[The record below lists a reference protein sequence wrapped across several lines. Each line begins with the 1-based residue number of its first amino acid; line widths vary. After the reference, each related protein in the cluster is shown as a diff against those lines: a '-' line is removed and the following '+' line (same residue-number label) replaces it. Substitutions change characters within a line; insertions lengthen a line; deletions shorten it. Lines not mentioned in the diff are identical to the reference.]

1 MRQLKIDNK
10 QMRKSIAFIGF
21 FLVWSVTSMAQISSA
36 NYRYQVKV
44 ENQRDASVIE
54 DLNQFMDHEDR
65 VMEERT
71 AKERGVLGQ
80 ILLSSYSSVFLQKTL
95 NASSQLLDLGAD
107 YLIET
112 ARKNTKAHR
121 FREWQD
127 LTQAHNSYTKVL
139 ATDTKINDF
148 YYMPSSVGPF
158 DARYLKF
165 NGVTCYNYL
174 ESTLSD
180 LEGEEENG
188 SGMGHDAFY
197 IHCSLRADSLGLAE
211 MAHHSKFLLKL
222 DTLAFYPDWCN
233 VPLDNK
239 ARGKNRFNYAMRT
252 GLRLSVVVKVFASW
266 ITPTVQLQ
274 DEVQLGQFTIHAS
287 IPERALIQRGD
298 DRVFIYN
305 GTDKAGDD
313 PIQTAS
319 LVSISGDSFV
329 VPRSYVS
336 GIGAD
341 SWGTGQYRLEITVT
355 ESCYTNDSYY
365 LAPDSEN
372 LRGINRYDKNKW
384 MAEWKQLHHKDNRNF
399 FKDAWA
405 VIKSA
410 YIKGD
415 WAEELI
421 DPAKSALFSVESQE
435 LRKVFDF

>member
-1 MRQLKIDNK
+1 MKNRVTYFLC
-10 QMRKSIAFIGF
+10 FFTGF
-21 FLVWSVTSMAQISSA
+21 LSSFSMHAQISSA
-36 NYRYQVKV
+36 NYKYQVKV

-54 DLNQFMDHEDR
+54 DLNRFMDREDKI
-65 VMEERT
+65 MEERA
-71 AKERGVLGQ
+71 AKERGALGKA
-80 ILLSSYSSVFLQKTL
+80 LLSSYSSVFLQKTL
-95 NASSQLLDLGAD
+95 SASSQLIDLGAD
-107 YLIET
+107 YIIQT
-112 ARKNTKAHR
+112 ARKNTKTHR
-121 FREWQD
+121 FREWQN

-165 NGVTCYNYL
+165 NGFTCYNYI
-174 ESTLSD
+174 ESSMSD
-180 LEGEEENG
+180 YDEEEDNG

-197 IHCSLRADSLGLAE
+197 LHCSLRADSLGLAE
-211 MAHHSKFLLKL
+211 MAHHSKFLLKV
-222 DTLAFYPDWCN
+222 DSLAFYPDWCN
-233 VPLDNK
+233 VPIDNK
-239 ARGKNRFNYAMRT
+239 ARGKNRFDYTMRT
-252 GLRLSVVVKVFASW
+252 GLRLSVKVIVFASW

-274 DEVQLGQFTIHAS
+274 DEVQLGQFIINAS
-287 IPERALIQRGD
+287 IPERSLIQRGD

-305 GTDKAGDD
+305 GTNKAGED

-365 LAPDSEN
+365 LDPNSQN
-372 LRGINRYDKNKW
+372 LKGINRYDKNKW
-384 MAEWKQLHHKDNRNF
+384 MGEWNQLRQKDNRNF
-399 FKDAWA
+399 FRDAWSI
-405 VIKSA
+405 IKSA
-410 YIKGD
+410 YVEGD
-415 WAEELI
+415 WAEELV
-421 DPAKSALFSVESQE
+421 DPAKSAIFSVESRE